1 MDKNNNDWAAFGW
14 HDFAPDEAS
23 RLIAVLPLA
32 ATEQHGPHLPLS
44 VDAAVV
50 GGVVERL
57 ARKLPEES
65 PVLFLPRQSIGK
77 SNEHARY
84 PGTLTHSAATLIAM
98 WCEIGACVAASGV
111 RKMVLLNSHGG
122 NISTMDIVARELR
135 VRHDM
140 LVFSVSWFGLG
151 MPEGLYSDHELRHGI
166 HAGDMETSVML
177 ALDAPNVVMDKAR
190 DFHPANADWQDR
202 FRHIAL
208 GGGAKPGWQAQD
220 LNAAGA
226 CGDATLATA
235 AKGEATLDFAVDRLA
250 ELFAE
255 IERFPLASLDTRPAW

>member
-1 MDKNNNDWAAFGW
+1 MKRYWSDYTSEAF
-14 HDFAPDEAS
+14 S
-23 RLIAVLPLA
+23 RLDHGKLIAVLPVG

-135 VRHDM
+135 VRHNM

-151 MPEGLYSDHELRHGI
+151 MPEGLYSDHEMRHGI

-177 ALDAPNVVMDKAR
+177 ALDAPNVVMEKAQ
-190 DFHPANADWQDR
+190 DFRPATTDWDGQ

-220 LNAAGA
+220 LHAAGA

-235 AKGEATLDFAVDRLA
+235 AKGKATLDYAVDRLA
-250 ELFAE
+250 ELLAE
-255 IERFPLASLDTRPAW
+255 IERFPLASLNTRPAW

>member
-1 MDKNNNDWAAFGW
+1 
-14 HDFAPDEAS
+14 
-23 RLIAVLPLA
+23 
-32 ATEQHGPHLPLS
+32 
-44 VDAAVV
+44 
-50 GGVVERL
+50 
-57 ARKLPEES
+57 
-65 PVLFLPRQSIGK
+65 
-77 SNEHARY
+77 
-84 PGTLTHSAATLIAM
+84 
-98 WCEIGACVAASGV
+98 
-111 RKMVLLNSHGG
+111 
-122 NISTMDIVARELR
+122 MDIVARELR

-235 AKGEATLDFAVDRLA
+235 AKGEATLDL
-250 ELFAE
+250 
-255 IERFPLASLDTRPAW
+255 SLIHI